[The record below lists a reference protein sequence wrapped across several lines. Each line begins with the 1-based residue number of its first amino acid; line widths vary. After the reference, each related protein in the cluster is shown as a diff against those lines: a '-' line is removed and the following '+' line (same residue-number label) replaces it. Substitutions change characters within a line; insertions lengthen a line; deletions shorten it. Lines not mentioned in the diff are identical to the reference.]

1 MPLAINISPVIFVI
15 LVIAALAVLAAVA
28 IKARAG
34 SKSTGDI
41 SSSDFRVDPKAYFFT
56 RPENAFYTA
65 LVPIAQ
71 ELGYCVFPKVG
82 LKDIFQEKPGAD
94 RGQYNRYA
102 QMHVDYLLVTRQNY
116 RPVAGIEL
124 NGASH
129 ERERQRTRD
138 MKKSAVFGAG
148 KLPLIQF
155 SNGAHERE
163 IQQQLQVTLGRENAS
178 AASTSSR

>member
-1 MPLAINISPVIFVI
+1 MPLATSISPIIFVV
-15 LVIAALAVLAAVA
+15 LVVAALAVLAAVV
-28 IKARAG
+28 IRARAG
-34 SKSTGDI
+34 SKPTGDTT
-41 SSSDFRVDPKAYFFT
+41 SYDFRVGPRPYFFT

-65 LVPIAQ
+65 LAPIAQ
-71 ELGYCVFPKVG
+71 ELGLCVFPKVG
-82 LKDIFQEKPGAD
+82 LNDVFQDKPGAD

-102 QMHVDYLLVTRQNY
+102 QMHVDYLLVTRQDY

-124 NGASH
+124 NGTSH

-138 MKKSAVFGAG
+138 MKKSAVFSAA

-155 SNGAHERE
+155 NNGAHERE
-163 IQQQLQVTLGRENAS
+163 IQHQLKVTLGRENAL